1 MAEDYLV
8 RRFVELGRNS
18 LSPDR
23 ESAETVFPPF
33 LHGNRIQGLL
43 PDFPALHRIFHS
55 DFL

>member
-8 RRFVELGRNS
+8 PRFVELGRNS